1 MFEGEVAKLW
11 CILGNV
17 VSNLVMVLRE
27 GLQNVGLPGVVA
39 VGVLQPLQQPL
50 LEHQDGHPQLV
61 PQELNTSDVNN
72 DVHRLGQQLQREL
85 RLQQIGRAH
94 V

>member
-1 MFEGEVAKLW
+1 
-11 CILGNV
+11 
-17 VSNLVMVLRE
+17 MVLRE

-61 PQELNTSDVNN
+61 PQELDAADVDD
-72 DVHRLGQQLQREL
+72 DVHRVGQQLQGEL
-85 RLQQIGRAH
+85 CLQQRVDLLH
-94 V
+94 VV